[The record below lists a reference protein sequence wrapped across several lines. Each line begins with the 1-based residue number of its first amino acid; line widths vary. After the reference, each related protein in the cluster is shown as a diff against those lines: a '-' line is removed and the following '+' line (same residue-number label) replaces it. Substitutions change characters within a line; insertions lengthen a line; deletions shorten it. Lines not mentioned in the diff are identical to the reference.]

1 MSVQVTVCNT
11 AQLLRM
17 ADNAKGRNRAADI
30 ETLRKSI
37 DPGGT
42 HLLNMSMV
50 HNDVELRT
58 WWLVKRSSSMQP
70 VDLWLDVDF
79 EVFQEHTETKECPDG
94 PV

>member
-1 MSVQVTVCNT
+1 
-11 AQLLRM
+11 M

-58 WWLVKRSSSMQP
+58 WWFVKRSGSTEP
-70 VDLWLDVDF
+70 VSLWLDVDF
-79 EVFQEHTETKECPDG
+79 EVFQTETETREEIEEHG
-94 PV
+94 